1 MPVVPLEACS
11 TRATRSTRPCM
22 LPVPLI
28 PFARRAS
35 GEWREWSEWSEW
47 REWRGTTSN
56 PSPPPPPCAVSDLGS
71 PNESV
76 CSNRSTRP
84 VPYPFHSFLLP
95 SSSASSA
102 SGASGASGA
111 DDVNSPPRAAAMKE
125 KIFVVSAGGYFSQA
139 QVLPIIV

>member
-1 MPVVPLEACS
+1 MERVERV
-11 TRATRSTRPCM
+11 
-22 LPVPLI
+22 
-28 PFARRAS
+28 ARVARNDFNS
-35 GEWREWSEWSEW
+35 
-47 REWRGTTSN
+47 
-56 PSPPPPPCAVSDLGS
+56 SPPPPLRGFRSGVA
-71 PNESV
+71 NESV